1 MVPII
6 AHYIYRYNRNPG
18 ICSAAKSWDLLGSQ
32 LSAAGRPDDGLAGSR
47 EAAAISCRSAATSD
61 DRDIMA
67 QPLTALGIALA
78 AQGRTREAAA
88 AGDQAAAIRLW
99 PRHHPPSASLNT

>member
-1 MVPII
+1 
-6 AHYIYRYNRNPG
+6 
-18 ICSAAKSWDLLGSQ
+18 
-32 LSAAGRPDDGLAGSR
+32 
-47 EAAAISCRSAATSD
+47 
-61 DRDIMA
+61 MA